1 MLKRI
6 IDFQIKYSKLLFVF
20 FLSVIIASAYI
31 GSNLQINSDFST
43 LIPSDS
49 QYNTN
54 DRILNNAFE
63 QNDGLVL
70 SIALDQESILKNRVY
85 SLNDSRVENYIE
97 QISDSLLESSYV
109 LGVSPPVYSDDL
121 TVAQVFVSLQTPNK
135 IGAFQD
141 VLDELNTIVDEVG
154 EPAGVNAQVTG
165 FPVLLDRVATL
176 LIQDNLKTI
185 VITVV
190 FIFLILYWY
199 SRDLAFT
206 LITMTTPVV
215 SLIFLAATLVLLN
228 IPITITLAAVGV
240 LTLGLGAD
248 YGIHI
253 AIHYNKAR
261 QEHEGHREALHHTIN
276 ELKLPIT
283 ASFLTTF
290 AGFVALLFGV
300 SPSSQAQG
308 IVLAIG
314 IFIIYAATFAIFPIM
329 MTLFYH
335 KIDTKPNKVFLKV
348 LKGLSKL
355 AAYQTNYAKVILW
368 GVGFVTLI
376 MIYGASQVQFSTS
389 NSNWI
394 PEDDPI
400 SISFRELDYNFG
412 TSERFSV
419 LLTANDGD
427 LRNVQT
433 QRDIAILREKLL
445 SIPEIEAVSS
455 PYDGL
460 DYDST
465 SVYTTLTNE
474 RSDQFNRDFTLT
486 QLSISTSNLGQDEEG
501 KSPVYREVIGIIE
514 QTPVANAD
522 VSLYGDIVRFD
533 ELGDSLQ
540 QDAGV
545 TTMMGFALVF
555 LVASILY
562 ASIYVGLLSLFPIII
577 AIIWSV
583 GLMGFFGVPFTS
595 LSTGIVSLVLGIG
608 VDFSIHIVDGIRK
621 YIAKT
626 NNIRKSIEETLLTS
640 GKAIFL
646 TSITTFVGFL
656 ALTFAQLLGTQR
668 LGFSLAFGILSVFIV
683 TLLVVPSTLSIIY
696 KRKLKKEGTL
706 LTT

>member
-1 MLKRI
+1 
-6 IDFQIKYSKLLFVF
+6 
-20 FLSVIIASAYI
+20 
-31 GSNLQINSDFST
+31 
-43 LIPSDS
+43 
-49 QYNTN
+49 
-54 DRILNNAFE
+54 
-63 QNDGLVL
+63 
-70 SIALDQESILKNRVY
+70 
-85 SLNDSRVENYIE
+85 
-97 QISDSLLESSYV
+97 
-109 LGVSPPVYSDDL
+109 
-121 TVAQVFVSLQTPNK
+121 
-135 IGAFQD
+135 
-141 VLDELNTIVDEVG
+141 
-154 EPAGVNAQVTG
+154 
-165 FPVLLDRVATL
+165 
-176 LIQDNLKTI
+176 
-185 VITVV
+185 
-190 FIFLILYWY
+190 
-199 SRDLAFT
+199 
-206 LITMTTPVV
+206 
-215 SLIFLAATLVLLN
+215 
-228 IPITITLAAVGV
+228 
-240 LTLGLGAD
+240 
-248 YGIHI
+248 
-253 AIHYNKAR
+253 
-261 QEHEGHREALHHTIN
+261 
-276 ELKLPIT
+276 
-283 ASFLTTF
+283 
-290 AGFVALLFGV
+290 
-300 SPSSQAQG
+300 
-308 IVLAIG
+308 
-314 IFIIYAATFAIFPIM
+314 
-329 MTLFYH
+329 
-335 KIDTKPNKVFLKV
+335 
-348 LKGLSKL
+348 
-355 AAYQTNYAKVILW
+355 W
-368 GVGFVTLI
+368 GVGFVTVI

-433 QRDIAILREKLL
+433 QRDVTILREKLL

-501 KSPVYREVIGIIE
+501 KSPVYREVIEIIE

-621 YIAKT
+621 YISKT